1 MIPND
6 LTTRASKTRAHSM
19 YPSHTGRYMSGEE
32 CFKVCLPHP
41 FRLILQF
48 YIYIQKDLTQLSA
61 LQSFEYRLIWK
72 SKVQQPTLFNTIEKI
87 VKGNFVLE
95 KCSKRKRNK
104 WKSKKKHR
112 WGGKAKRKFKKCKIN
127 ENQRKEENKEEVE

>member
-6 LTTRASKTRAHSM
+6 LKTRASKTRAHSM
-19 YPSHTGRYMSGEE
+19 YPSHTNRYMSGEE

-48 YIYIQKDLTQLSA
+48 YIYFQKDLRKLSA
-61 LQSFEYRLIWK
+61 LQSFKYRLIWK

-104 WKSKKKHR
+104 W
-112 WGGKAKRKFKKCKIN
+112 
-127 ENQRKEENKEEVE
+127 NQRKSINEVEKQKENLKSVKSMKTKERRRTRRR